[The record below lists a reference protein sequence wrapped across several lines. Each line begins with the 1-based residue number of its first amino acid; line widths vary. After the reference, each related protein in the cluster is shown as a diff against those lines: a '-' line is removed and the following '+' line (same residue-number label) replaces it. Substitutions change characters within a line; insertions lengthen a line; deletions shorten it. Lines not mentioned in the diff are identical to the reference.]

1 VAFFCFCRATIG
13 RAKVRRVVYD
23 HLTAPIRRISRFR
36 HGAEVAL
43 KVPTQIGEAAPGMQM
58 ARVLSEISA
67 YSCMAAF
74 VTGIV
79 VLGAATFIS

>member
-1 VAFFCFCRATIG
+1 M
-13 RAKVRRVVYD
+13 VRRVVYD
-23 HLTAPIRRISRFR
+23 HLTVPIRRISRFS

-43 KVPTQIGEAAPGMQM
+43 NVPTQIGLQAI
-58 ARVLSEISA
+58 ARALDETLA

-79 VLGAATFIS
+79 VLVAATFIS